1 MYRLEII
8 YVLPR
13 SFSTLLSRPMVLRC
27 FGVATDRAI
36 TSPIPSWKPIITLEG
51 QSNITYS
58 FLKMKIDEKMFLK
71 ILS

>member
-1 MYRLEII
+1 
-8 YVLPR
+8 
-13 SFSTLLSRPMVLRC
+13 MVLRC
-27 FGVATDRAI
+27 FGVAADRAI
-36 TSPIPSWKPIITLEG
+36 TSPIPSWKPISTLEG